1 MMTRAPAAA
10 SASAV
15 ARPMPRDAPVTRAV
29 LLARLA
35 MMAFS
40 MRWFRRCVGARK
52 NSSGTRIA
60 SVRGHA
66 AVDVEDF
73 AGDPLGSVRTDED
86 DAVGD
91 FLGEAE
97 TIERNLLVQGGL
109 VLCRAGEAGQHA
121 GVRGSGRHGIHTNPR
136 LGEFEGHRL
145 SDAFH
150 CMLGADIDRGI

>member
-10 SASAV
+10 SARAV

-29 LLARLA
+29 LLARLV

-40 MRWFRRCVGARK
+40 IRWCRRCVGAGRVPPVPPL
-52 NSSGTRIA
+52 R

-66 AVDVEDF
+66 AVDVENF

-97 TIERNLLVQGGL
+97 TIERNLLLQGGL

-121 GVRGSGRHGIHTNPR
+121 GVRGPGRDGIHPNPR
-136 LGEFEGHRL
+136 LGEFERNRL
-145 SDAFH
+145 GD
-150 CMLGADIDRGI
+150 

>member
-35 MMAFS
+35 MMEFS
-40 MRWFRRCVGARK
+40 MRWFRRCVGAGR
-52 NSSGTRIA
+52 TPPAPAFA
-60 SVRGHA
+60 SIRGHA
-66 AVDVEDF
+66 AVDVEDS

-86 DAVGD
+86 DPVGD

-97 TIERNLLVQGGL
+97 TIER
-109 VLCRAGEAGQHA
+109 
-121 GVRGSGRHGIHTNPR
+121 
-136 LGEFEGHRL
+136 
-145 SDAFH
+145 
-150 CMLGADIDRGI
+150 

>member
-1 MMTRAPAAA
+1 MTRAPAAA

-35 MMAFS
+35 MMVFS
-40 MRWFRRCVGARK
+40 MRWYRRRWCR
-52 NSSGTRIA
+52 TMPA

-66 AVDVEDF
+66 AVNVEDL
-73 AGDPLGSVRTDED
+73 AGNPLGCVRTDEN

-97 TIERNLLVQGGL
+97 TIERNVLLQGRL
-109 VLCRAGEAGQHA
+109 VLCRAGESGQHA
-121 GVRGSGRHGIHTNPR
+121 GVGGAGRDGIHTNPR
-136 LGEFEGHRL
+136 L
-145 SDAFH
+145 S
-150 CMLGADIDRGI
+150 